1 MEILPES
8 VPEKRRATEK
18 ERLWNRE
25 FKQRQHKTSR
35 GRKHGFKL
43 DQDFL
48 AGQRKSISR
57 KGLDLNDEKVKS
69 RIRRRATPGAGTYI
83 SGQVQDINTLF
94 EADTGAAVSVPA
106 LSVYNKMEEA
116 SRPHLVKSMVLLGAR
131 GEPIVE
137 MGKAMLKVQLGNLK
151 L

>member
-1 MEILPES
+1 M
-8 VPEKRRATEK
+8 
-18 ERLWNRE
+18 
-25 FKQRQHKTSR
+25 
-35 GRKHGFKL
+35 
-43 DQDFL
+43 
-48 AGQRKSISR
+48 
-57 KGLDLNDEKVKS
+57 KS